1 MGITDNNTTYEDWR
15 EHPLCVDHDA
25 ENDERAM
32 QKRMEANGAR
42 RIGAALYIEN
52 P

>member
-25 ENDERAM
+25 ENDERALE
-32 QKRMEANGAR
+32 KRMTGAR
-42 RIGAALYIEN
+42 QIGAALYITD
-52 P
+52 